1 MVSQGVENTLLRGPM
16 KLRGKILIVDDEP
29 INLEFIDVMLSKLG
43 FQVEKA
49 VDGEEALEK
58 VQACNPDLIILDNIM
73 PKLSGWEVTR
83 MLKHDAG
90 YRKYRNTPII
100 MFSAMNE
107 VKDRIEG
114 FEQGVDDYITKP
126 FNFSEVLA
134 RIRAVLRSRELSR
147 QLTRRE
153 KRIAVVE
160 SLNNSLVFFT
170 QHIKK
175 PISDL
180 LTLAEK
186 TDGKDAADV
195 ERLLSLLRKEGREI
209 LATLRGLE
217 DEVEELQGKGE
228 KLKRGDL
235 SVEDL
240 EKKLRKHL
248 RNWKKRQEKLEG
260 GETLQPTSS
269 DRVSWTDQE
278 GTR

>member
-1 MVSQGVENTLLRGPM
+1 M

-29 INLEFIDVMLSKLG
+29 INLEFFDVMLTKLG

-49 VDGEEALEK
+49 VDGEEALER
-58 VQACNPDLIILDNIM
+58 VQSGNPDLIILDNIM

-83 MLKHDAG
+83 MLKHDPE
-90 YRKYRNTPII
+90 YRRYRNTPII

-180 LTLAEK
+180 LAMAEK
-186 TDGKDAADV
+186 TDGRDAASV
-195 ERLLSLLRKEGREI
+195 EKLVGLLRKEGREI

-217 DEVEELQGKGE
+217 DEVAELQGKGE
-228 KLKRGDL
+228 KLKKGDL
-235 SVEDL
+235 SVDDL

-248 RNWKKRQEKLEG
+248 RNWKKRQEKLEDVDQGAMQRTGEG
-260 GETLQPTSS
+260 GE
-269 DRVSWTDQE
+269 
-278 GTR
+278 G

>member
-1 MVSQGVENTLLRGPM
+1 M
-16 KLRGKILIVDDEP
+16 KLRGRILIVDDEP
-29 INLEFIDVMLSKLG
+29 INLEFFDLMLTKLG

-49 VDGEEALEK
+49 CDGVEALAK
-58 VQACNPDLIILDNIM
+58 IPACNPDLIILDNIM

-83 MLKHDAG
+83 MVKHDPAFRRWRG
-90 YRKYRNTPII
+90 TPII
-100 MFSAMNE
+100 RFSAMNE

-160 SLNNSLVFFT
+160 SMNNSLVFFT
-170 QHIKK
+170 RHIKK
-175 PISDL
+175 PLADILARAEDTDPGNRPSVEEL
-180 LTLAEK
+180 LGLIRAE
-186 TDGKDAADV
+186 GG
-195 ERLLSLLRKEGREI
+195 EM

-217 DEVEELQGKGE
+217 DEVEELQGRGE
-228 KLKRGDL
+228 KLRRGDL

-248 RNWKKRQEKLEG
+248 KNWKKRQEKLLG
-260 GETLQPTSS
+260 AGEPASPPAGKRPTQG
-269 DRVSWTDQE
+269 VHA
-278 GTR
+278 

>member
-1 MVSQGVENTLLRGPM
+1 M
-16 KLRGKILIVDDEP
+16 KLRGRILIVDDEP
-29 INLEFIDVMLSKLG
+29 INLEFFDVMLSKLG

-58 VQACNPDLIILDNIM
+58 VRTCNPDLIILDNIM

-83 MLKHDAG
+83 TLKCDPAYG
-90 YRKYRNTPII
+90 KYRSTPII

-126 FNFSEVLA
+126 FNFTEVLA
-134 RIRAVLRSRELSR
+134 RIRAVLRSRELSL

-160 SLNNSLVFFT
+160 SLNSSLVFFT

-175 PISDL
+175 PISEL
-180 LTLAEK
+180 LAMAEK
-186 TDGKDAADV
+186 TSAGPGAPSAAEV
-195 ERLLSLLRKEGREI
+195 EKLLALIRQEGREI
-209 LATLRGLE
+209 LATLGGLE
-217 DEVEELQGKGE
+217 DEVEELQGRGE

-235 SVEDL
+235 SVDDL

-248 RNWKKRQEKLEG
+248 RNWKRRHDRIERGESRPSG
-260 GETLQPTSS
+260 GAAERTAQGAQ
-269 DRVSWTDQE
+269 R
-278 GTR
+278 

>member
-1 MVSQGVENTLLRGPM
+1 M
-16 KLRGKILIVDDEP
+16 KLRGRILIVDDEP
-29 INLEFIDVMLSKLG
+29 INLEFFDVMLSKLG

-83 MLKHDAG
+83 MLKHDHA
-90 YRKYRNTPII
+90 YRRYRNTPII

-134 RIRAVLRSRELSR
+134 RVRAVLRSRELSR

-160 SLNNSLVFFT
+160 SLNSSLVFFT

-180 LTLAEK
+180 LAMAEK
-186 TDGKDAADV
+186 TSVGPQGMDPRDV
-195 ERLLSLLRKEGREI
+195 EKLLELIRKEGREI
-209 LATLRGLE
+209 LATLKGLE
-217 DEVEELQGKGE
+217 DEVEELQGRGE

-235 SVEDL
+235 SVDDL

-248 RNWKKRQEKLEG
+248 RDWKKRQVKLEDG
-260 GETLQPTSS
+260 GVMVMNS
-269 DRVSWTDQE
+269 DPRAPVSGE
-278 GTR
+278 ERER

>member
-1 MVSQGVENTLLRGPM
+1 M

-29 INLEFIDVMLSKLG
+29 INLEFFDVMLSKLG

-58 VQACNPDLIILDNIM
+58 VQSVNPDLIILDNIM

-83 MLKHDAG
+83 LLKHDPA
-90 YRKYRNTPII
+90 YRRYRGTPII

-126 FNFSEVLA
+126 FNFAEVLA

-160 SLNNSLVFFT
+160 SLNSSLVFFT
-170 QHIKK
+170 QHIRT

-186 TDGKDAADV
+186 TDSSDPDGVQK
-195 ERLLSLLRKEGREI
+195 LLALVRKEGGEI
-209 LATLRGLE
+209 LATLEGLQ
-217 DEVEELQGKGE
+217 DEVTELQGRGE
-228 KLKRGDL
+228 KLKQGDL
-235 SVEDL
+235 SVADL
-240 EKKLRKHL
+240 ERKLRKHL
-248 RNWKKRQEKLEG
+248 QNGKKRPEKPARSATQG
-260 GETLQPTSS
+260 G
-269 DRVSWTDQE
+269 DA
-278 GTR
+278 

>member
-1 MVSQGVENTLLRGPM
+1 
-16 KLRGKILIVDDEP
+16 
-29 INLEFIDVMLSKLG
+29 
-43 FQVEKA
+43 
-49 VDGEEALEK
+49 
-58 VQACNPDLIILDNIM
+58 M

-83 MLKHDAG
+83 LLKHDPA
-90 YRKYRNTPII
+90 YRRYRNTPII

-160 SLNNSLVFFT
+160 SLNSSLVFFT
-170 QHIKK
+170 QHIRK

-180 LTLAEK
+180 LALAEK
-186 TDGKDAADV
+186 TDSADAAGGAEAPV
-195 ERLLSLLRKEGREI
+195 TRSARRAGRSWPPWR
-209 LATLRGLE
+209 AWRTRST
-217 DEVEELQGKGE
+217 ELQGRGE
-228 KLKRGDL
+228 KLKQGDL

-248 RNWKKRQEKLEG
+248 RNWKKRQAKLEDA
-260 GETLQPTSS
+260 
-269 DRVSWTDQE
+269 DRGAMQRR
-278 GTR
+278 TRRGREA

>member
-1 MVSQGVENTLLRGPM
+1 M
-16 KLRGKILIVDDEP
+16 KLRGRILIVDDEP
-29 INLEFIDVMLSKLG
+29 INLEFFDVMLSKLG

-73 PKLSGWEVTR
+73 PKLSGLEVTR
-83 MLKHDAG
+83 MLKHDPA
-90 YRKYRNTPII
+90 YRRYRNTPII

-134 RIRAVLRSRELSR
+134 RDAGRPAQRELSR

-160 SLNNSLVFFT
+160 SLNSSLVFFT

-180 LTLAEK
+180 LAMA
-186 TDGKDAADV
+186 G
-195 ERLLSLLRKEGREI
+195 
-209 LATLRGLE
+209 E
-217 DEVEELQGKGE
+217 DE
-228 KLKRGDL
+228 RR
-235 SVEDL
+235 EDL
-240 EKKLRKHL
+240 ERGEAPGAHPQGGP
-248 RNWKKRQEKLEG
+248 RDPRHPAGPGRRGGGAAGQGGEAEEG
-260 GETLQPTSS
+260 GPLRRRAGKEAATS
-269 DRVSWTDQE
+269 T
-278 GTR
+278 

>member
-1 MVSQGVENTLLRGPM
+1 M
-16 KLRGKILIVDDEP
+16 KLRGRILIVDDEP
-29 INLEFIDVMLSKLG
+29 INLEFFDVMLSKLG

-58 VQACNPDLIILDNIM
+58 VQACNPDLVILDNIM

-83 MLKHDAG
+83 MLKHDPE
-90 YRKYRNTPII
+90 YRRYRNTPII

-160 SLNNSLVFFT
+160 SLNSSLVFFT

-180 LTLAEK
+180 LALAEK
-186 TDGKDAADV
+186 TDGRDEAGV
-195 ERLLSLLRKEGREI
+195 EKLVGLIRKEGREI

-228 KLKRGDL
+228 KLKKGDL

-248 RNWKKRQEKLEG
+248 KNWKKRQEKLEDADPGAVQRTGEG
-260 GETLQPTSS
+260 GEA
-269 DRVSWTDQE
+269 
-278 GTR
+278 

>member
-1 MVSQGVENTLLRGPM
+1 M
-16 KLRGKILIVDDEP
+16 KLRGRILIVDDEP
-29 INLEFIDVMLSKLG
+29 INLEFFDVMLSKLG

-83 MLKHDAG
+83 MLKHDPA
-90 YRKYRNTPII
+90 YRRYRNTPII

-160 SLNNSLVFFT
+160 SLNSSLVFFT

-180 LTLAEK
+180 LQMAEK
-186 TDGKDAADV
+186 TDSRDAADV
-195 ERLLSLLRKEGREI
+195 DKLLGLIRREGREI

-217 DEVEELQGKGE
+217 DEVAELQGKGE

-248 RNWKKRQEKLEG
+248 RNWKTRKERLEG
-260 GETLQPTSS
+260 TGQGAAQRTSQG
-269 DRVSWTDQE
+269 VSK
-278 GTR
+278 